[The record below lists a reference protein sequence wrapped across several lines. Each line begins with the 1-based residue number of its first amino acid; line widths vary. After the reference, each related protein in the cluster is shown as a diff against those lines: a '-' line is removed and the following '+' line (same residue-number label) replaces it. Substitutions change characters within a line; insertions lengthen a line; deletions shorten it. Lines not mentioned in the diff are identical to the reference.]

1 MNIRARAS
9 KTFLQAVLGYICT
22 LGITDLDLGDRTVV
36 YGVIIAALAAG
47 LSALMNYDWSS
58 NESIE
63 DKKDKKDKKD
73 KDDKEEEE
81 VNEDN

>member
-1 MNIRARAS
+1 MIMNIRARAS

-63 DKKDKKDKKD
+63 VK
-73 KDDKEEEE
+73 DKEEEE

>member
-1 MNIRARAS
+1 MIMNIRARAS

-36 YGVIIAALAAG
+36 YGVIISALAAG
-47 LSALMNYDWSS
+47 LSALINYDWSS

-63 DKKDKKDKKD
+63 DKKDK
-73 KDDKEEEE
+73 EEEE
-81 VNEDN
+81 ANEDN

>member
-1 MNIRARAS
+1 MIMNIRARAS
-9 KTFLQAVLGYICT
+9 KTFLQAVLGYICS

-63 DKKDKKDKKD
+63 DKKY

-81 VNEDN
+81 VNEGN

>member
-1 MNIRARAS
+1 MIMNIRARAS

-63 DKKDKKDKKD
+63 DKKDK
-73 KDDKEEEE
+73 DDKEEEE
-81 VNEDN
+81 VNEGN

>member
-1 MNIRARAS
+1 MIMNIRTRAS

-63 DKKDKKDKKD
+63 DKKDK
-73 KDDKEEEE
+73 EEEE

>member
-1 MNIRARAS
+1 MTMNIRARAS

-47 LSALMNYDWSS
+47 LSALMNYD
-58 NESIE
+58 
-63 DKKDKKDKKD
+63 
-73 KDDKEEEE
+73 
-81 VNEDN
+81 

>member
-1 MNIRARAS
+1 MIMNIRARAS

-22 LGITDLDLGDRTVV
+22 LGITDLDLGDRTGV

-63 DKKDKKDKKD
+63 NKKD